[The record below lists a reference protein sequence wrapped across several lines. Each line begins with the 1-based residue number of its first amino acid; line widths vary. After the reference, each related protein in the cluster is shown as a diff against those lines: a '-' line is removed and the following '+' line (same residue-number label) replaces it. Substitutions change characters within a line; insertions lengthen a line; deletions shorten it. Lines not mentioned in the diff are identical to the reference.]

1 MTATPSAVR
10 EWARWATDSPLYQA
24 LCEVIADEPELMR
37 VLNRVENRPAL
48 NMLFGAV
55 QYLMAQSDDQE
66 LGSYYPNFASEPAP
80 FDSIGPVFTSFVL
93 ANEEAIVEIGS
104 SRYTQ
109 TNECRRCV
117 ALLPM
122 IWLTGVTRF
131 HLVDLGTSAGLN
143 LALDRYRY
151 RWGDIGWGPQS
162 PVELKANARG
172 PLPEPREFDILS
184 RTGLDLNPIDPG
196 NAVDRLWL
204 ESLVWP
210 EHHERRERLKRALEV
225 AARTTIKFVSGD
237 ILEVLPGVLESIPT
251 DAAVVVMN
259 SFVLNQFSPEQ
270 KEELDLLLSTAGEH
284 REVHRVSME
293 IVPGRI
299 EAVLTIGDRSGWRE
313 VGAGHHHGEW
323 VDFHSHT

>member
-1 MTATPSAVR
+1 VTVAPSAVR
-10 EWARWATDSPLYQA
+10 EWARWATDSPLYQK
-24 LCEVIADEPELMR
+24 LCEVIADEAELMR

-48 NMLFGAV
+48 NMLLGAV
-55 QYLMAQSDDQE
+55 QYLMARSEEGE
-66 LGSYYPNFASEPAP
+66 LSGYYPNFAPEPEP
-80 FDSIGPVFTSFVL
+80 FDSIGPIFKSFVL
-93 ANEEAIVEIGS
+93 ANEDAIVEIGS

-122 IWLTGVTRF
+122 IWLTGLTRF
-131 HLVDLGTSAGLN
+131 HLVDIGTSAGLN

-151 RWGDIGWGPQS
+151 RWGDIDWGPQS
-162 PVELKANARG
+162 PVELKAVPRR
-172 PLPEPREFDILS
+172 PLPETRELEILS

-196 NAVDRLWL
+196 SADDRLWL

-210 EHHERRERLKRALEV
+210 EHHERRERLKRALDV
-225 AARTTIKFVSGD
+225 ATRTPIEFVSGD
-237 ILEVLPGVLESIPT
+237 ILDVLPGVLEGIPT

-270 KEELDLLLSTAGEH
+270 KEELDLLLATAGEH

-323 VDFHSHT
+323 VDFNSHT